1 MYVNII
7 IYSNKLL
14 SFVWPTLN
22 KEKKKKASSL
32 AAGLEPGTLGFQVQV
47 ILIFRCTGCNYQIK
61 NEFPLKTCIQN
72 SKHLL

>member
-7 IYSNKLL
+7 IYRNKLL

-22 KEKKKKASSL
+22 KEEKKASSL
-32 AAGLEPGTLGFQVQV
+32 AAGLEPDTFGFQVQV
-47 ILIFRCTGCNYQIK
+47 ILIFRCTGCNYQIT
-61 NEFPLKTCIQN
+61 NEFPLKTCFQN